1 MEFREF
7 RQAIY
12 ESPKEGGMRVP
23 VRAVA
28 TGPEMITKMMSDRTL
43 RQAQNVAS
51 LPGILEASY
60 VMPDGHEGYGFPIGG
75 VAAFDPE
82 EGIVS
87 PGGVGYDINCLAAG
101 TQVRHSLGFQM
112 PVEQYKSLFTNFQ
125 ATGKYEISLSAQTAA
140 IASLDLENQKIVDRR
155 LLAFMEKESDKRMLE
170 ISTETGFKLICSEDH
185 PLLAD
190 GQMKP
195 AGEIAPGEKVAV
207 SYFEGSPFEHVEN
220 ASETGI
226 LAKVLGYLMGDGT
239 LTYSN
244 GKART
249 AAYGKLDDLEKM
261 RTDLSSIGIKSS
273 LFFRRRDSKITT
285 QYGTRTF
292 TGSSAELH
300 IYSQEFARR
309 IGELGMPKGRK
320 ASGKFGI
327 PTWIK
332 NSPRWVKRLFLAGF
346 FGAELTSP
354 KTHSKTGFNAPI
366 LAQNKNLE
374 AKASGRMFLAEIM
387 NMLEE
392 FGVKCTKLAE
402 REEFRNKEGRT
413 FRLRLELS
421 AEESSLLALWR
432 NIGFEYNSKRQM
444 LAEIASKYILLKK
457 RQQEERK
464 LISSKI
470 REMKSKGFTQNE
482 IKKLLAGPI
491 SNEKFVERAI
501 YERPMPRISQSFVS
515 FDEFRNQEE
524 AEFRKL
530 GVLQDKIARIDP
542 VKYEGKVY
550 DFTVEG
556 THNFLANGFVVSNC
570 GVRLIRTNM
579 MEKDIR
585 PKLKQL
591 INKLYENVPSG
602 VGSKSK
608 VRLNPQQLEEAVT
621 EGLKW
626 SLKNGY
632 AVQKDIEHCEEN
644 GHFSESDYSKVSDMA
659 KKRGGPQLGTLG
671 AGNHF
676 MEIQKVEKI
685 FDPEI
690 AKAFGITGEGQIT
703 IMVHSG
709 SRGYGHQIC
718 DDFIRTMM
726 GAIQRNN
733 WHLPDR
739 ELSYA
744 PLHAKES
751 QDYLQA
757 MRTAINFAFNNRQL
771 MTHWARET
779 FAQVF
784 GGAWEDSDLSL
795 VYDVCHNI
803 AKFEEHEVNG
813 KNMKVCVHRKGA
825 TRAFWKGR
833 KEIPQA
839 YRNVG
844 QPVIIPGSMNT
855 SSYLLCGQ
863 PGAALTFGS
872 SCHGAGRVM
881 SRHEA
886 TRRFSGKEIVKQM
899 EAKGQEIQAGSYEL
913 LAEEAGGAYKDVNEV
928 VKAVE
933 MAGISKI
940 VAKMVP
946 IGVIKG

>member
-1 MEFREF
+1 MDFKEYRP
-7 RQAIY
+7 AIY
-12 ESPKEGGMRVP
+12 ESPRAGGMKVP

-28 TGPEMITKMMSDRTL
+28 TGTEMIGKMMSDRTL

-87 PGGVGYDINCLAAG
+87 PGGVGYDINC
-101 TQVRHSLGFQM
+101 
-112 PVEQYKSLFTNFQ
+112 
-125 ATGKYEISLSAQTAA
+125 
-140 IASLDLENQKIVDRR
+140 
-155 LLAFMEKESDKRMLE
+155 
-170 ISTETGFKLICSEDH
+170 
-185 PLLAD
+185 
-190 GQMKP
+190 
-195 AGEIAPGEKVAV
+195 
-207 SYFEGSPFEHVEN
+207 
-220 ASETGI
+220 
-226 LAKVLGYLMGDGT
+226 
-239 LTYSN
+239 
-244 GKART
+244 
-249 AAYGKLDDLEKM
+249 
-261 RTDLSSIGIKSS
+261 
-273 LFFRRRDSKITT
+273 
-285 QYGTRTF
+285 
-292 TGSSAELH
+292 
-300 IYSQEFARR
+300 
-309 IGELGMPKGRK
+309 
-320 ASGKFGI
+320 
-327 PTWIK
+327 
-332 NSPRWVKRLFLAGF
+332 
-346 FGAELTSP
+346 
-354 KTHSKTGFNAPI
+354 
-366 LAQNKNLE
+366 
-374 AKASGRMFLAEIM
+374 
-387 NMLEE
+387 
-392 FGVKCTKLAE
+392 
-402 REEFRNKEGRT
+402 
-413 FRLRLELS
+413 
-421 AEESSLLALWR
+421 
-432 NIGFEYNSKRQM
+432 
-444 LAEIASKYILLKK
+444 
-457 RQQEERK
+457 
-464 LISSKI
+464 
-470 REMKSKGFTQNE
+470 
-482 IKKLLAGPI
+482 
-491 SNEKFVERAI
+491 
-501 YERPMPRISQSFVS
+501 
-515 FDEFRNQEE
+515 
-524 AEFRKL
+524 
-530 GVLQDKIARIDP
+530 
-542 VKYEGKVY
+542 
-550 DFTVEG
+550 
-556 THNFLANGFVVSNC
+556 

-579 MEKDIR
+579 SEKDIR

-591 INKLYENVPSG
+591 ISKLYDNVPSG

-621 EGLKW
+621 EGLGWAVKH
-626 SLKNGY
+626 GY
-632 AVQKDIEHCEEN
+632 ATSKDREHCEES
-644 GHFSESDYSKVSDMA
+644 GHFGESDYSKVSDME

-676 MEIQKVEKI
+676 MEIQKVDKI

-733 WHLPDR
+733 WQLPDR

-784 GGAWEDSDLSL
+784 GGSWEDHDLSL

-813 KNMKVCVHRKGA
+813 KTVKVCVHRKGA

-833 KEIPQA
+833 KEVPQA

-886 TRRFSGKEIVKQM
+886 TRRFSGKEIVRQM
-899 EAKGQEIQAGSYEL
+899 EAKGQAIQAGSYEL
-913 LAEEAGGAYKDVNEV
+913 LAEEAGGAYKDVDEV